1 MGREGGRGSFQKAQ
15 GKGKERSDKRGL
27 AAEEGQRHKGLSPRV
42 PWRLELGRGLVSCL
56 GGFACLSWKSQL
68 KGIAE
73 DNFGVNNLCIQS
85 SYFKKKKKRS
95 CLAETC
101 EMLEPYM

>member
-1 MGREGGRGSFQKAQ
+1 MGEEVFRKHKEKAR
-15 GKGKERSDKRGL
+15 KGVTKEDSRLRKVRD
-27 AAEEGQRHKGLSPRV
+27 KGLSPRV

-85 SYFKKKKKRS
+85 SYLKKKKKKLP
-95 CLAETC
+95 C
-101 EMLEPYM
+101 

>member
-1 MGREGGRGSFQKAQ
+1 M
-15 GKGKERSDKRGL
+15 
-27 AAEEGQRHKGLSPRV
+27 

-85 SYFKKKKKRS
+85 SYLKKKKKKEAALLRLVK
-95 CLAETC
+95 CRKLIC
-101 EMLEPYM
+101 EVEVLIWAGQHSV

>member
-1 MGREGGRGSFQKAQ
+1 M
-15 GKGKERSDKRGL
+15 
-27 AAEEGQRHKGLSPRV
+27 

-85 SYFKKKKKRS
+85 SYLKKKKKKEAALLRLVK
-95 CLAETC
+95 CWNLIC
-101 EMLEPYM
+101 EVEVLIWAGQHSV